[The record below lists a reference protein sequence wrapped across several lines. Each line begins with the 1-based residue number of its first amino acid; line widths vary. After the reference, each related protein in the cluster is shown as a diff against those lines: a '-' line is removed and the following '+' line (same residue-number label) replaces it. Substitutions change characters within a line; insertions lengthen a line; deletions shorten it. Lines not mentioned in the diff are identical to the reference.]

1 MYVHC
6 SLIVPVSTSVARIS
20 LMYDLN
26 VAEDNIAPKE
36 ASASIAMGFT
46 PYEI

>member
-6 SLIVPVSTSVARIS
+6 SLIVPVNMSVARIS

-26 VAEDNIAPKE
+26 VAEDNIV
-36 ASASIAMGFT
+36 S
-46 PYEI
+46 